1 MRPQLPTIRT
11 STGMANGV
19 PSPLPRPPVGGGP
32 INQGA
37 DPFNRPI
44 PVSPLAPQ
52 PVSPSARAPLA
63 VRPTMTPAGNVGAA
77 GPVSGAS
84 VPVPPPAP
92 EGQKPMATVGTPPA
106 IRPQLR

>member
-11 STGMANGV
+11 PTGLANAPASV
-19 PSPLPRPPVGGGP
+19 PGRPMQGGP

-37 DPFNRPI
+37 DPFNRP
-44 PVSPLAPQ
+44 VTASPLGPQ
-52 PVSPSARAPLA
+52 PVSPSARAPLP
-63 VRPTMTPAGNVGAA
+63 VKPTMTPGGNVGAA

-84 VPVPPPAP
+84 VPVPPP
-92 EGQKPMATVGTPPA
+92 MATVGNPPA